1 VQYIVTLKVYGDTDE
16 KGNVDRNWY
25 KVKNSQEVYDMELC
39 TGDKMLIDGIGNL
52 EILGILYVSEESGK
66 NPYRSL
72 EVTCG
77 LVNLPF

>member
-1 VQYIVTLKVYGDTDE
+1 MQYIVTLKVYGDTDE
-16 KGNVDRNWY
+16 EGNVDKNWY

-52 EILGILYVSEESGK
+52 EILGILYVSEETGK

-77 LVNLPF
+77 LLTNII

>member
-1 VQYIVTLKVYGDTDE
+1 MQYIVTLKVYGDTDE

-52 EILGILYVSEESGK
+52 EILGILYVSEETGK

-77 LVNLPF
+77 LLTNII

>member
-16 KGNVDRNWY
+16 KGNVDKNWY

-39 TGDKMLIDGIGNL
+39 IGDKMLIDGIGNL
-52 EILGILYVSEESGK
+52 DILGILYVSEETGK

-77 LVNLPF
+77 LLTT

>member
-52 EILGILYVSEESGK
+52 EILGILYVSEETGK

-77 LVNLPF
+77 LLTNII

>member
-1 VQYIVTLKVYGDTDE
+1 VYGDTDE

-52 EILGILYVSEESGK
+52 EILGILYVSEETGK

-77 LVNLPF
+77 LLTNII